1 MLMGSVVM
9 VMLLAAPAQPAP
21 AAPLKWKVSGT
32 EVSFEMTAE
41 DLRALRGGKEVFGL
55 KSREK
60 EFLSN
65 FEQEEE
71 PGTTGEEARD
81 TTGWEAFEAYSVL
94 SVVGPWVSYEQ
105 SSSGYTGGAH
115 PYAHTS
121 YTLQD
126 VTREPGTFSLFDVF
140 PEKEVLQALKADTFV
155 RKHISD
161 QESFDT
167 AKTVDG
173 MLQSLEPGED
183 CVGFHYGLDSV
194 KRSVIFHHVEGNKVA
209 VRISFPY
216 DTEVCRGNKFV
227 VGILLNIPASL
238 KPALD
243 RAAKRTEGFLMK
255 DAKAVKA
262 PSVSFSWEPPEPQKK
277 E

>member
-1 MLMGSVVM
+1 MFMSSVVM
-9 VMLLAAPAQPAP
+9 VVLLAAPAQPAP

-32 EVSFEMTAE
+32 DVSFEMTAE

-60 EFLSN
+60 EFMSD
-65 FEQEEE
+65 FEVEE
-71 PGTTGEEARD
+71 GQD

-94 SVVGPWVSYEQ
+94 SVVGPWISYEE
-105 SSSGYTGGAH
+105 SNSGYTGGAH

-126 VTREPGTFSLFDVF
+126 VTKDKGTFSLFDVF

-155 RKHISD
+155 RKHIGD
-161 QESFDT
+161 QEAFDA
-167 AKTVDG
+167 AKTVND
-173 MLQSLEPGED
+173 MLQSLEPGDD

-194 KRSVIFHHVEGNKVA
+194 KRSVVFHHVEGNKVA

-216 DTEVCRGNKFV
+216 DNEACRGNKFV
-227 VGILLNIPASL
+227 VGLLLNIPASL

-262 PSVSFSWEPPEPQKK
+262 PSVTFSWEPPEPKK